1 MAGGGEGSLEKGRKA
16 EGEPLAELKS
26 VCLEKLK
33 CDGRVNRGSAVECVC
48 VDGVIMGLE

>member
-1 MAGGGEGSLEKGRKA
+1 MEEKGPWRKG
-16 EGEPLAELKS
+16 ERQRGEPLAELKS

-33 CDGRVNRGSAVECVC
+33 CDGRVNRGSAAECVC